1 VTPVELAQAQ
11 LDRYNAH
18 DLEGFLALYA
28 NDVAV
33 FDYPATPIMQ
43 GKAAMRERYARILF
57 DGSPVHAVVTQR
69 IAHGQVVI
77 DHESVSNHPLSGDSS
92 VVVIYEVRDGLIATV
107 RFLR

>member
-1 VTPVELAQAQ
+1 MTPVELAQAQ

-28 NDVAV
+28 DEVTV
-33 FDYPATPIMQ
+33 FEYPATPVMQ

-57 DGSPVHAVVTQR
+57 ADSPVHAVVTQR
-69 IAHGQVVI
+69 IAHGNVVI
-77 DHESVSNHPLSGDSS
+77 DHEAVTGHPLSGDTRL
-92 VVVIYEVRDGLIATV
+92 VVMYEVRDSLIATV